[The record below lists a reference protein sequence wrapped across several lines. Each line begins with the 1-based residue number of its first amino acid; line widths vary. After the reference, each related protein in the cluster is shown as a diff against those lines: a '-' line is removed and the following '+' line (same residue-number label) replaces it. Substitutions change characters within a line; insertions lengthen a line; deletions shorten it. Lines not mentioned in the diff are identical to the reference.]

1 VKIALSQNIISLI
14 MILSVA
20 IVDMA
25 TDLYS
30 VALPSIANYFKVEG
44 SVVQLTISLNLVGF
58 AVSGLIYGPLS
69 DHYGRRP
76 MMLIG
81 MTIFTLA
88 SVMCYIA
95 DSIMLLILIRSIQG
109 AGAGVAGV
117 VGYAAIRDMYSGSE
131 YSRVIS
137 KLNMVVALS
146 PGIAPVVGGYIISH
160 GYSWKFLFFIMSLAA
175 IAMLIFIY
183 FKLQETLTVNKNET
197 SITTNIFKQYISIFR
212 NYRFLGFS
220 AIHGLTFMWL
230 WAYVANYPFIF
241 ESMGIEVQYFG
252 YLISIIVIFYIIGT
266 LINRRYVPKVGVSKM
281 LIIGLVLPIIS
292 DSLLVYFY
300 FADKLNI
307 LILQVAW
314 IPANIGLALVISN
327 NVTSALETIK
337 GVGLGSAVL
346 SFCNMM
352 FGAIGIYIVGKF
364 FRYGILPNLL
374 LTIICSTIAI
384 LMYSLLKCTEKHGH
398 YLRDPG
404 T

>member
-1 VKIALSQNIISLI
+1 

-30 VALPSIANYFKVEG
+30 VALPNIANYFKVEG

-69 DHYGRRP
+69 DCYGRRP

-95 DSIMLLILIRSIQG
+95 DSIMLLILIRFIQG

-137 KLNMVVALS
+137 KLNMVVAFS
-146 PGIAPVVGGYIISH
+146 PGIAPVVGSYIISH
-160 GYSWKFLFFIMSLAA
+160 GYSWKFLFFIMSLVA

-183 FKLQETLTVNKNET
+183 FKLQETLTVNKNEI

-230 WAYVANYPFIF
+230 WAYIANYPFIF

-252 YLISIIVIFYIIGT
+252 YLISIIGIFYIIGT

-300 FADKLNI
+300 FVDKLNI

-337 GVGLGSAVL
+337 SIGLGSAIL

-384 LMYSLLKCTEKHGH
+384 LMYSLLKCTEKHEE
-398 YLRDPG
+398 
-404 T
+404 

>member
-1 VKIALSQNIISLI
+1 

-95 DSIMLLILIRSIQG
+95 DSIALLILIRFIQG
-109 AGAGVAGV
+109 TGAGVAGV

-146 PGIAPVVGGYIISH
+146 PGIAPVVGSYIISH
-160 GYSWKFLFFIMSLAA
+160 GYSWKFLFFIISLAA

-197 SITTNIFKQYISIFR
+197 SITNITTNIFKQYISIFR

-220 AIHGLTFMWL
+220 IIHGLTFMWL

-241 ESMGIEVQYFG
+241 ESMGIEVQCFG

-266 LINRRYVPKVGVSKM
+266 LINRRYVPKIGVSKM

-314 IPANIGLALVISN
+314 IPANIGLALIISN

-337 GVGLGSAVL
+337 GIGLGSAVL

-364 FRYGILPNLL
+364 FCYGILPNLL
-374 LTIICSTIAI
+374 LTIACSTIAV
-384 LMYSLLKCTEKHGH
+384 LMYSQLKCTEKHGE
-398 YLRDPG
+398 
-404 T
+404 

>member
-1 VKIALSQNIISLI
+1 

-95 DSIMLLILIRSIQG
+95 DSIMLLILIRFIQG

-146 PGIAPVVGGYIISH
+146 PGIAPVVGSYIISH
-160 GYSWKFLFFIMSLAA
+160 GYHWKFLFLLCHSRQLLYLFLSTLSCKKHSL
-175 IAMLIFIY
+175 
-183 FKLQETLTVNKNET
+183 
-197 SITTNIFKQYISIFR
+197 
-212 NYRFLGFS
+212 
-220 AIHGLTFMWL
+220 
-230 WAYVANYPFIF
+230 
-241 ESMGIEVQYFG
+241 
-252 YLISIIVIFYIIGT
+252 
-266 LINRRYVPKVGVSKM
+266 
-281 LIIGLVLPIIS
+281 
-292 DSLLVYFY
+292 
-300 FADKLNI
+300 
-307 LILQVAW
+307 
-314 IPANIGLALVISN
+314 
-327 NVTSALETIK
+327 
-337 GVGLGSAVL
+337 
-346 SFCNMM
+346 
-352 FGAIGIYIVGKF
+352 
-364 FRYGILPNLL
+364 
-374 LTIICSTIAI
+374 
-384 LMYSLLKCTEKHGH
+384 
-398 YLRDPG
+398 
-404 T
+404 